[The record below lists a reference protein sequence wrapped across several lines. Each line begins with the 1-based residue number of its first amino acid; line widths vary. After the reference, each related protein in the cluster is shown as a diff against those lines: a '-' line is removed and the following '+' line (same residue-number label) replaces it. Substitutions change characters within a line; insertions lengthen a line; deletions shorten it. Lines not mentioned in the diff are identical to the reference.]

1 MKSLV
6 SRMLPKFAKKKS
18 LADFSLTELNRQ
30 QLVLDSHERNLTRKI
45 EAIERQKDSEF
56 KNAVANGS
64 DRQRLNASKK
74 IQELDRTLNQCDAQ
88 LAELHSNRRFN
99 SGIIRLKE
107 NAEFRERVL
116 GGSNNLDI
124 TSQEIRDIL
133 EKESIEIQVRAQSRD
148 GLLEEFE
155 NHGTWRASRYEDAGH
170 MDIYRQMLLAA
181 EQQFS
186 IPSDLPAQNEIEST
200 KDVN

>member
-1 MKSLV
+1 
-6 SRMLPKFAKKKS
+6 MLPKFAKKKS

-148 GLLEEFE
+148 GLIEELE
-155 NHGTWRASRYEDAGH
+155 NQGSSRASRYEDAGH